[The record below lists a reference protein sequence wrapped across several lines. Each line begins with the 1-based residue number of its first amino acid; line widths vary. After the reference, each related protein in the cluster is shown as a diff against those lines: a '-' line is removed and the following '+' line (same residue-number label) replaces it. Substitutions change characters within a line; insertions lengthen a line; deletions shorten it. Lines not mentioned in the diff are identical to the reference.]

1 MRLRL
6 ALVLAAAAAVPAL
19 PASAAIYPVCATKLV
34 NADNGVIASCP
45 TKGPGPLGNRNVYV
59 TRTMTVEVA
68 TGSVN
73 ATLACDG
80 ATFGPY
86 TVDAGHTAT
95 RTIDG
100 GNNCTVS
107 LTSLADGTSATGTS
121 TFSFVINID

>member
-19 PASAAIYPVCATKLV
+19 PAHAAIYPVCATKLV
-34 NADNGVIASCP
+34 NATTGTVASCP

-68 TGSVN
+68 TGSVD
-73 ATLACDG
+73 ATLTCDG
-80 ATFGPY
+80 YTFGPY
-86 TVDAGHTAT
+86 TVAAGETKV
-95 RTIDG
+95 RTIAG
-100 GNNCTVS
+100 GNSCTVS
-107 LTSLADGTSATGTS
+107 LTALAEGTSATGTS